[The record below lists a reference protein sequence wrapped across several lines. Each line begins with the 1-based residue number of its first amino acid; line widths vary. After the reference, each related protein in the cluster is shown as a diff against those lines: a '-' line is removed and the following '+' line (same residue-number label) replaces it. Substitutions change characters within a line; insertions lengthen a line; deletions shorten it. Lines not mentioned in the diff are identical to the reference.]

1 MHGCGTRQAGTYTAA
16 VTTPGH
22 GQPDRPRIADI
33 SLAVLYA
40 AIFLGYTAIVLG
52 RNVLALPWLERASP
66 GLPGFEPS
74 VLLLSRA
81 AIIFVVVCSVALAWR
96 RSRPELAF
104 LVIGGIGALQ
114 FVVGEPIRLWD
125 IAMPVGL
132 FFAAAYA
139 SRTFARLALAL
150 AVLGYVGIW
159 AIGVN
164 LLGRLDELPS
174 LFEALAGPRGATFA
188 VIFALLVLV
197 WAIGDQVR
205 AARERLELELE
216 RAASVVREQET
227 TARLGAL
234 AERQRIARDLHDV
247 VAHGLSVII
256 VQADG
261 ALYAEAEHPDA
272 PRRALETIASAGR
285 QSLDDMR
292 QILGVLREGPDA
304 AEGASQPELAS
315 LPALLEQFRA
325 AGLDVAYGED
335 GTVRAVPP
343 AVGLTAYRVV
353 QESLTNVLHHAGITH
368 VDVHV
373 GYRPDGIELDIQNVA
388 GTGTPRPAT
397 GGTGLGLVGMRE
409 RVNLLGGQLTVGPT
423 PEGGFRV
430 HVEIPTKRA
439 DASR

>member
-1 MHGCGTRQAGTYTAA
+1 M
-16 VTTPGH
+16 TTPGH

-125 IAMPVGL
+125 IALPVGL
-132 FFAAAYA
+132 FSAAAYA

-164 LLGRLDELPS
+164 LLGRIDELPS
-174 LFEALAGPRGATFA
+174 LVEALAGPRGATFA

-292 QILGVLREGPDA
+292 QILGVLREGPEA

-439 DASR
+439 DVQA